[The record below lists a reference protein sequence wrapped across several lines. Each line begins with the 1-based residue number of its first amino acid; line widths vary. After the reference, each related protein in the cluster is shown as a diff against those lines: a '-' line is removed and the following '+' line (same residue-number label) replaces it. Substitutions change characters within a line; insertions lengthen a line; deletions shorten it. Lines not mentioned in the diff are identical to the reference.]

1 MARKKTQKTRKLK
14 QKMLEPPSS
23 QLPTPAMKISEAIL
37 ILCEPLRNRYREH
50 HHIQAIIFLTVM
62 AWNISLFPEEEQV
75 HVQGMLID
83 ALPKQL
89 NGEDVSVFL
98 ENIDKL
104 IERKNKVYP
113 HIREYILRHHL
124 SFSGDTV
131 TLIVETS
138 TVPEKIQRRIS

>member
-37 ILCEPLRNRYREH
+37 ILCEPLRNRYSEH

-104 IERKNKVYP
+104 IER
-113 HIREYILRHHL
+113 
-124 SFSGDTV
+124 
-131 TLIVETS
+131 
-138 TVPEKIQRRIS
+138 